1 VEDGV
6 HTVRA
11 ELRRRTR
18 RLGLVYF
25 AASPLFGIVIGVLSR
40 PRYGVFIGAMFL
52 ELGLFVRFA
61 YLPFAA
67 WLRRRELSR

>member
-1 VEDGV
+1 VEDGP
-6 HTVRA
+6 HAVRA

-25 AASPLFGIVIGVLSR
+25 AASPLFGVVIALLSR
-40 PRYGVFIGAMFL
+40 PRYGVFLGAISL

-61 YLPFAA
+61 YLPLAG
-67 WLRRRELSR
+67 WLRRREQSR